1 MGLFSSVIGSVAGP
15 LVSGALGIGSTLLG
29 NNSAKHEAERNRD
42 YQTQMSNTSIQ
53 RRMADLKAAG
63 LNPLLAVESASS
75 GASAPSGAQA
85 DVKHFDPNSILAL
98 SNARLVNAQ
107 ARAQEQD
114 NNLYTFRKEQII
126 LQNERERQGILND
139 VGIREL
145 NAAKTLDAKANIYLK
160 RCQANGI
167 NMTIE
172 KAKREIQLIDMDIN
186 NIKNSPIGQDLLF
199 FNELGKNPLGLAS
212 SIAGSGA
219 SIFTRGLL
227 GTGRAIYN
235 WYKNR
240 GEKKK

>member
-75 GASAPSGAQA
+75 GASTPSGAQA

-139 VGIREL
+139 IGIREL
-145 NAAKTLDAKANIYLK
+145 NSAKTLDAKASVYLK
-160 RCQANGI
+160 RCQANGV

-199 FNELGKNPLGLAS
+199 FNELGKNPLGLFS
-212 SIAGSGA
+212 SVAGGGA
-219 SIFTRGLL
+219 SIITRGLL

-240 GEKKK
+240 GGKKK